1 PTPNLARAAGAIGH
15 AHIELD
21 TDGVARGLYL
31 YNGLTGRLWPTLS
44 LAAHLPMPK
53 QTQAQ
58 LPNYINVREDYRLVP
73 LAGGAGTL
81 PTYSYASVLSH
92 SPSPQEF
99 AGKTVLVGAT
109 AAGFGDILP
118 TPFSGLSRPMSG
130 VEFHANVYSASK
142 QNILIVPAEPWVSP
156 ALNLLVLLLLSLLLP
171 RLRPAATLLA
181 CATIAAGLV
190 SGYVLLLIGARVQLS
205 VANALL
211 MPMAAM
217 PIASALRLAMT
228 NRFLNRQ
235 LDEMARTPRL
245 SLPEPSNRHPQQLLT
260 HLRALLHPPG
270 WLLAEQNDLLEVQE
284 MTLAQA
290 PPTETPGRWEHQQN
304 QSWIKLI
311 RGGTDYLLGLTL
323 PNDLSREVIQRYL
336 NQLELEP
343 HVDSEQHQGPRE
355 NISARIEKVRIA
367 TQKLGEM
374 QAFIRHSFEHMP
386 DGIIVTD
393 ELGVIRFANRHI
405 EDWFCEPMPS
415 LSGMP
420 LATLLE
426 GHDPRDLPPWFE
438 TVSETLTL

>member
-1 PTPNLARAAGAIGH
+1 
-15 AHIELD
+15 
-21 TDGVARGLYL
+21 
-31 YNGLTGRLWPTLS
+31 
-44 LAAHLPMPK
+44 
-53 QTQAQ
+53 
-58 LPNYINVREDYRLVP
+58 
-73 LAGGAGTL
+73 
-81 PTYSYASVLSH
+81 
-92 SPSPQEF
+92 
-99 AGKTVLVGAT
+99 
-109 AAGFGDILP
+109 
-118 TPFSGLSRPMSG
+118 
-130 VEFHANVYSASK
+130 
-142 QNILIVPAEPWVSP
+142 
-156 ALNLLVLLLLSLLLP
+156 
-171 RLRPAATLLA
+171 
-181 CATIAAGLV
+181 
-190 SGYVLLLIGARVQLS
+190 
-205 VANALL
+205 
-211 MPMAAM
+211 
-217 PIASALRLAMT
+217 
-228 NRFLNRQ
+228 
-235 LDEMARTPRL
+235 
-245 SLPEPSNRHPQQLLT
+245 
-260 HLRALLHPPG
+260 
-270 WLLAEQNDLLEVQE
+270 VQE

-355 NISARIEKVRIA
+355 NSSARIEKVRIA

-438 TVSETLTL
+438 TVSETLTLRQSRTVDLTLTGKDFLIHLAPFALPNSRQFGIIANISDISELREQQRQHREAIDFISHDVRSPLVSQLALIEQLKRDPSHIDAQQLDQLGRLARRSYHL